1 MLACCPVPACGCLSL
16 HPQPADSWWS
26 VCASQVLQQYETGP
40 YRGENLLHI
49 AIVQKDVAL
58 VSKLLASARPALP
71 AAPPH
76 VCTAVQSYCAAA
88 RCPPSL
94 SHRPCI
100 DVSASKRGAMECEL
114 LFLLADEL
122 TIKAQLAARAVG
134 TFFLPQQA
142 PLEED
147 PTDWVRN
154 TTTRGVP
161 VLSGTNFRTA

>member
-1 MLACCPVPACGCLSL
+1 MIRYIRHQTLIVCTHGAVSAWRRHLSRE
-16 HPQPADSWWS
+16 SS
-26 VCASQVLQQYETGP
+26 VLKGLTRTV
-40 YRGENLLHI
+40 H
-49 AIVQKDVAL
+49 
-58 VSKLLASARPALP
+58 
-71 AAPPH
+71 H